1 MNLWEIV
8 DSSPSL
14 TRRVTILISLPAN
27 DWIRNVLIAIEGID
41 GSGKGTQAKLL
52 HQRMLDVGHTSEL
65 ISFPRYS
72 ATHFGQT
79 IGRFLNGEFGQ
90 LDEVDPLLAATL
102 YAADRFESIGMLS
115 ELLETKDVVVADRYV
130 ASNVAHQG
138 AKKAGD
144 ERTRLQ
150 DWILKTEHEVFG
162 LPRAQLVVHLD
173 LPAETAQM
181 LIAKKAKRDYTD
193 QAADMQE
200 ADRDYLDSVRKAY
213 LELANREADWATI
226 SLLDGERLKSIDEV
240 AEEIWSVAN
249 RLLDTGKS

>member
-1 MNLWEIV
+1 MADQRCW
-8 DSSPSL
+8 
-14 TRRVTILISLPAN
+14 AN
-27 DWIRNVLIAIEGID
+27 DWIRTVLIAIEGID

-52 HQRMLDVGHTSEL
+52 HQRMLDAGRSSEL

-90 LDEVDPLLAATL
+90 LDQVDPLLAATL
-102 YAADRFESIGMLS
+102 YAADRFESIGMLTG
-115 ELLETKDVVVADRYV
+115 LLDTRDVVVADRYV

-138 AKKAGD
+138 AKKVGD

-150 DWILKTEHEVFG
+150 EWILKTEHEVFR

-181 LIAKKAKRDYTD
+181 LIARKAKRDYTD
-193 QAADMQE
+193 QAADLQE
-200 ADRDYLDSVRKAY
+200 ADRDYLDSVRQAY
-213 LELANREADWATI
+213 LELASREPDWTTI
-226 SLLDGERLKSIDEV
+226 SLLDGERLKSIEEV
-240 AEEIWSVAN
+240 GDEIWSVAN
-249 RLLDTGKS
+249 RRLDTGKSE